1 MRRRARVVLG
11 LAPAAL
17 VLFAAVGGAL
27 GGSLLQSLGHA
38 PHLGVRDFP
47 TLDYYRA
54 VLRDPAV
61 GAAAVRTLATA
72 LPAAAL
78 AAVLGTALGLAL
90 AGRRGAS
97 GAIVQ
102 LPLLVPYVVVVALAT
117 VWLAGGGVL
126 ARVAFAA
133 GLVDAPGGW
142 PRLLDGPAGIGVV
155 LAFAWKQVP
164 FVALLVAAAHDGGD
178 RTGVE
183 LARVYGANRWQVFR
197 YAVLPRVAPAVVA
210 AVALVLAYDL
220 GALEVPLLLSGGT
233 RDTLAVAAWRA
244 YADPDLAQRPL
255 AMALAWCVLGL
266 AALVVGAWTAAA
278 RRWLPGARA

>member
-1 MRRRARVVLG
+1 VRRRVRIVLG

-17 VLFAAVGGAL
+17 VLLVALGGAL

-38 PHLGVRDFP
+38 PHLGVTSFP
-47 TLDYYRA
+47 TLTYYRA
-54 VLRDPAV
+54 VLSDPAV
-61 GAAAVRTLATA
+61 HTAALRTLATA
-72 LPAAAL
+72 LPAATL
-78 AAVLGTALGLAL
+78 AAVFGTALGLAL
-90 AGRRGAS
+90 AGRRGAA
-97 GAIVQ
+97 GALLQ

-126 ARVAFAA
+126 ARVAFAVGA
-133 GLVDAPGGW
+133 IDGPAGW
-142 PRLLDGPAGIGVV
+142 PRLLDGPAGAGVV

-183 LARVYGANRWQVFR
+183 VARVFGANRWQTFR
-197 YAVLPRVAPAVVA
+197 YAVLPRVAPALVA

-220 GALEVPLLLSGGT
+220 GALEVPLLLSGGA

-255 AMALAWCVLGL
+255 AMALAWCVLAL
-266 AALVVGAWTAAA
+266 AAAVVGAWTLAA
-278 RRWLPGARA
+278 RRWLPGARR